1 MADFYTN
8 MVVEPM
14 IPEGLLTEAEQ
25 NILAIFHIESVSGP
39 GNTIFLHAEEYFTSA
54 YNDETSEEYDEDF
67 LISLFQGVVRRS
79 EGKLPWVSF
88 EISYHCSKMR
98 SDGFGGAAVF
108 ITADK
113 IEWVSTAQWLK
124 DQQVR
129 LDKPAPGPRE
139 MTPEEQDTA
148 NRLGYMGLVADRKT
162 LQEAMEY
169 ASMIV
174 KSLPNK
180 TDQLAVNVAIQVL
193 INTYAKLIAKGEL
206 V

>member
-1 MADFYTN
+1 MADYYTS
-8 MVVEPM
+8 MVVKPM
-14 IPEGLLTEAEQ
+14 IPDGLFTEAELSIMASF
-25 NILAIFHIESVSGP
+25 NIESAPEVE
-39 GNTIFLHAEEYFTSA
+39 NTIYLYAEEYRASG
-54 YNDETSEEYDEDF
+54 YNEDTLEEYDEDF
-67 LISLFQGVVRRS
+67 LITLIQGVIQRS
-79 EGKLPWVSF
+79 GGKLLWVAF
-88 EISYHCSKMR
+88 EMSYFCSKMR

-113 IEWVSTAQWLK
+113 VEWLSTDQWLMDK
-124 DQQVR
+124 QAR

-148 NRLGYMGLVADRKT
+148 NRLGYMGLVADRET
-162 LQEAMEY
+162 LREAMEY

-206 V
+206 I